1 MKNYLLTVFF
11 FVVATMAHAVIIQ
24 DFESIAKIWDATDK
38 EGTFF
43 VYSANFAPLTL
54 VDNPNK
60 SGINTSNK
68 AVAVQVYTNAPNS
81 GIVKINFPGGSSVA
95 PILNYPTCPL
105 CTDGRYDRLR
115 FKYYKGS
122 LLNRYF
128 EFEPNG
134 AATSPHT
141 LAQAQGMDEWEYI
154 TFDLAYAT
162 YSSMQFRVNRNDA
175 GTGSAVGTAAGDI
188 IYIDDVEFYN
198 STDGPTATVPV
209 KEEANKLKCND
220 LGNGFFSFEKFI
232 GQKSNVRVDLISMGG
247 ISENIYNKSA
257 EGDLDVAF
265 EIKGKGIY
273 CVRMTIDNKATEI
286 VKVLSK

>member
-1 MKNYLLTVFF
+1 MKNYLLTAFF

-38 EGTFF
+38 TGTFF
-43 VYSANFAPLTL
+43 VYSTSFAPVTL

-68 AVAVQVYTNAPNS
+68 VVAVQVYTTAANS
-81 GIVKINFPGGSSVA
+81 GMIKFNFPGGSSVA
-95 PILNYPTCPL
+95 PILDYPTCPT
-105 CTDGRYDRLR
+105 CTGGKYDRVR

-122 LLNRYF
+122 LLNRYA

-134 AATSPHT
+134 TATTPKT
-141 LAQAQGMDEWEYI
+141 LVQAQGIDEWEYI
-154 TFDLAYAT
+154 TFDLAYAS
-162 YSSMQFRVNRNDA
+162 YASMQFRVNRNEA
-175 GTGSAVGTAAGDI
+175 GTGSATGTASGNF

-198 STDGPTATVPV
+198 STDGATATTQV
-209 KEEANKLKCND
+209 EEDTNKLKCND

-232 GQKSNVRVDLISMGG
+232 EHKSNIRVDLISMGG
-247 ISENIYNKSA
+247 LSENIYNRSA
-257 EGDLDVAF
+257 EGNLDVAF